1 MSPKHSLLHLQETFT
16 VHYKSVADFLQT
28 VQEAGVRIVHVEAL
42 QRRLRATDV
51 WGGLLTAR
59 LGDEIHVAW
68 VVAYYAIAPSA
79 RQRDHALSEQTR
91 ISTQVQALATQA
103 GLTCRP
109 GFYAVPEVFAFY
121 AAALPDEE
129 PTTAPEGG
137 QA

>member
-1 MSPKHSLLHLQETFT
+1 MSQKIALPQQPEPFT
-16 VHYKSVADFLQT
+16 VHYKRVLDFLQT
-28 VQEAGVRIVHVEAL
+28 VQEAGVRIIHVDAL

-51 WGGLLTAR
+51 WGVLLTAR
-59 LGDEIHVAW
+59 IVDEIHVAW

-79 RQRDHALSEQTR
+79 RQRAQALSEQAR
-91 ISTQVQALATQA
+91 ILAQVQALATQA
-103 GLTCRP
+103 GLTCHP

-129 PTTAPEGG
+129 PTAVPEGG